1 MERVELT
8 AESRTVLGKQVKQLR
23 AQQWTPAVVYGP
35 DAPSKSIQ
43 IQQRALFNALQQAGS
58 TTLIDLLVDGEPEAQ
73 VVLAREI
80 QRDILTGQLQHVD
93 FYQVRLT
100 EKVKTSPRLVFVG
113 EVTLLEVGTAVLI
126 RSMTEVDVESLPTDL
141 ISSIEVD
148 VSGLE
153 SLGDSITVAD
163 LAVPPEVT
171 ILANPD
177 EVVASLVT
185 TRAALSEEEE
195 ALEAEELV
203 GEEVEAEAGAET
215 EEQA

>member
-1 MERVELT
+1 MERVELI

-43 IQQRALFNALQQAGS
+43 IQQRALFKALQQAGS

-126 RSMTEVDVESLPTDL
+126 RSMNEVDVESLPTDL

-203 GEEVEAEAGAET
+203 GEEAEAEDGAET
-215 EEQA
+215 EELE